1 MTTFKVELQIGERS
15 LSIETGKL
23 AKQADGAVV
32 VQFGDT
38 VVLATVV
45 AGPPREGIDFFPLT
59 VDYREKTYAAGK
71 FPGGFYKR
79 EGRPTTKEILTMR
92 MIDRPTRPLFPPGY
106 NDEVQ
111 IQVIVLSAD
120 QQNDPD
126 ILATIGA
133 SAALQLSPIPFQ
145 GPTAAVRVGR
155 IDNQFIINPTYAELE
170 YSDLDL
176 VVSGHKNGVNMIEA
190 GANEVP
196 EELLL
201 EAIAFGYQYVQQIC
215 RLIEDLA
222 AGSGSTK
229 AEFRS
234 QENTE
239 LLQKLRQAVTEE
251 LRRLKQLPGKQERQ
265 EAVKQFYER
274 IVEEYAPSQG
284 PTPPPH
290 DPREV
295 ATCLETIEGEIVR
308 DMILNQGRR
317 PDGRGLADVRQIA
330 CEVAALPRTHG
341 SAIFTRGETQALVVT
356 TLGTAHDE
364 QIVDG
369 LTEEYS
375 KKFMLH
381 YNFPP
386 FCVGE
391 VRRIGAPS
399 RREIGHGALAE
410 RSMEAI
416 LPAPENFP
424 YTIRVVSDILES
436 NGSSSMATVC
446 GATLCLMDAGVPI
459 RRPVAGVSIG
469 MVSQADRKVLLTDII
484 GEEDRFGD
492 MDFKVAGTQK
502 GITGIQMDLKVPCLD
517 QETIR
522 QALVQAC
529 EARRE
534 ILKHM
539 LLALPA
545 PRPEISEFAPRV
557 LTMKINPEKIGK
569 VIGPG
574 GKDIKRIQEQS
585 GATIDIEDDGTVTIF
600 APTVEG
606 AEVARQAIE
615 QITEEVKVGKIYTG
629 RVISIK
635 EFGAFIEVLPG
646 QDGLCHISELS
657 DQYVRNVTEVVKV
670 GETLRVKVIA
680 IDDQGRVKLSR
691 KQAMRDETVPSGTGK

>member
-1 MTTFKVELQIGERS
+1 
-15 LSIETGKL
+15 
-23 AKQADGAVV
+23 
-32 VQFGDT
+32 
-38 VVLATVV
+38 
-45 AGPPREGIDFFPLT
+45 
-59 VDYREKTYAAGK
+59 
-71 FPGGFYKR
+71 
-79 EGRPTTKEILTMR
+79 
-92 MIDRPTRPLFPPGY
+92 
-106 NDEVQ
+106 
-111 IQVIVLSAD
+111 
-120 QQNDPD
+120 
-126 ILATIGA
+126 
-133 SAALQLSPIPFQ
+133 
-145 GPTAAVRVGR
+145 
-155 IDNQFIINPTYAELE
+155 
-170 YSDLDL
+170 
-176 VVSGHKNGVNMIEA
+176 
-190 GANEVP
+190 
-196 EELLL
+196 
-201 EAIAFGYQYVQQIC
+201 
-215 RLIEDLA
+215 
-222 AGSGSTK
+222 
-229 AEFRS
+229 
-234 QENTE
+234 
-239 LLQKLRQAVTEE
+239 
-251 LRRLKQLPGKQERQ
+251 
-265 EAVKQFYER
+265 
-274 IVEEYAPSQG
+274 
-284 PTPPPH
+284 
-290 DPREV
+290 
-295 ATCLETIEGEIVR
+295 
-308 DMILNQGRR
+308 
-317 PDGRGLADVRQIA
+317 
-330 CEVAALPRTHG
+330 
-341 SAIFTRGETQALVVT
+341 
-356 TLGTAHDE
+356 
-364 QIVDG
+364 
-369 LTEEYS
+369 
-375 KKFMLH
+375 
-381 YNFPP
+381 
-386 FCVGE
+386 
-391 VRRIGAPS
+391 
-399 RREIGHGALAE
+399 
-410 RSMEAI
+410 
-416 LPAPENFP
+416 
-424 YTIRVVSDILES
+424 
-436 NGSSSMATVC
+436 
-446 GATLCLMDAGVPI
+446 
-459 RRPVAGVSIG
+459 
-469 MVSQADRKVLLTDII
+469 LLTDII